1 MPRGGCRVGWPTRC
15 ALLVVRVAAAAA
27 VVQTVQAGEPK
38 DLVAIHLVIFYT
50 SALWRA
56 EEEPERGEGRM
67 GRERERESK
76 RERDSENGR
85 EGGQIQIERER
96 KKEGER

>member
-1 MPRGGCRVGWPTRC
+1 MARC

-67 GRERERESK
+67 GRERERE
-76 RERDSENGR
+76 RERAR
-85 EGGQIQIERER
+85 EREIQ
-96 KKEGER
+96 KMGERGDRFR